1 MRIGEVCL
9 LTEDVVKLSD
19 FYKRLLKIDND
30 SSDPVHQTIIAEE
43 TMLTVLHAEQNGRE
57 AGQNFCL
64 AFTVD
69 DLDEEYQR
77 VLSMGAEI
85 VEGPKVRPWGASNMS
100 FRDPDGN
107 IVYFRSFLRK

>member
-9 LTEDVVKLSD
+9 LTEDVVRLAD
-19 FYKRLLKIDND
+19 FYKRLLGIDNH
-30 SSDPVHQTIIAEE
+30 SSDPVHQTIISEE
-43 TMLTVLHAEQNGRE
+43 TMLTVMHAEEN
-57 AGQNFCL
+57 ALCTGQNVCL

-69 DLDEEYQR
+69 DLGQEYQR

-85 VEGPKVRPWGASNMS
+85 VEEPTVRPWGASNMS